1 MRRRSV
7 RRNVRKSVRRNVRKS
22 VRKSVRR
29 NVRKSSKRSVR
40 RNVRKIN
47 RKSVRGS
54 SKRNVQKGGTDPAT
68 YVQHP
73 PSAWEKMSARLKTW
87 GRGRRGR
94 RQATAAQPRQVVLGA
109 EDLERCERELAMRGW
124 LTPQEGDDLR
134 ELIRTGCML
143 EATGGPTDTPG
154 VRVVQGYQ
162 PLRPLAV

>member
-1 MRRRSV
+1 MVVKKRTMRRRSV

-54 SKRNVQKGGTDPAT
+54 SKRNVQKGGT
-68 YVQHP
+68 
-73 PSAWEKMSARLKTW
+73 WR
-87 GRGRRGR
+87 RRGR